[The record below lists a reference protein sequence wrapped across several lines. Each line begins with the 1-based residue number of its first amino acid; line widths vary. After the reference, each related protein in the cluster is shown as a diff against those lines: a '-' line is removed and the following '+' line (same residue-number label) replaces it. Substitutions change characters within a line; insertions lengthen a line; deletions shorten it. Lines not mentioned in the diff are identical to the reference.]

1 MSCISPLLSNVP
13 HSDTSFDVFDYNAD
27 VLRLIDEINPGQA
40 NVGLCVY
47 AERSANRTPHVGDHA
62 KHHELRWI
70 TPQWKAVAL
79 RRMGGRD
86 HQPGRQHP
94 LLRDRQEL
102 HSRERGRK
110 HR

>member
-1 MSCISPLLSNVP
+1 MP

-79 RRMGGRD
+79 RRMGGPAYQSWKLD
-86 HQPGRQHP
+86 L
-94 LLRDRQEL
+94 LLR
-102 HSRERGRK
+102 ERVQVHDGAY
-110 HR
+110 